1 MCTLYCRPLACSVQP
16 WPQDSS
22 APSCASLAFLQ
33 RLWRRPTK
41 EVSAD
46 PRSRVCGAGAV
57 CLGSSPAVAVS
68 DVEAFAKAMQNNAKS
83 EPKEGD
89 TKDKK
94 DEEEDMSLD

>member
-1 MCTLYCRPLACSVQP
+1 MRTLYCRPWVCSVQP

-33 RLWRRPTK
+33 RRWRRPTK

-46 PRSRVCGAGAV
+46 PGLGSVAPEAV
-57 CLGSSPAVAVS
+57 CLGSSLFVAVS

>member
-1 MCTLYCRPLACSVQP
+1 MCGV
-16 WPQDSS
+16 
-22 APSCASLAFLQ
+22 
-33 RLWRRPTK
+33 
-41 EVSAD
+41 
-46 PRSRVCGAGAV
+46 GAV
-57 CLGSSPAVAVS
+57 CLGNSPAVAVS